1 MSYFGRIL
9 IKLSENQKKFI
20 RNYKRR
26 KILILICQIS
36 IAFIF
41 LLIWELLAKFN
52 LINTFITSY
61 PSKIYLTIIDLF
73 KNNNIFLHIFTTFKE
88 TLIAFFITLS
98 LSLIISII
106 MYEFEFL
113 AKVIEPYLIMLNSL
127 PKVALGPIIIIWIGA
142 NQSGIITMA
151 ILISLIVCIQS
162 IYIGFKTTD
171 KDKIKL
177 IETFKATKKD
187 ILFKVV
193 IPSNI
198 KNIINSLKIN
208 ISMCLIGVVM
218 GEFLTSKAGI
228 GYLILYG
235 SQVFDLNL
243 VITGIFLLLI
253 LSILMYQSI
262 SFIEKRLEKIF

>member
-1 MSYFGRIL
+1 V
-9 IKLSENQKKFI
+9 SENQKKYI
-20 RNYKRR
+20 KNYKRK
-26 KILILICQIS
+26 KILIILCQIS
-36 IAFIF
+36 IA
-41 LLIWELLAKFN
+41 LIILGLWEMLARFH

-73 KNNNIFLHIFTTFKE
+73 ENNNIFLHIFTTLKE
-88 TLIAFFITLS
+88 TLFAFLITLG
-98 LSLIISII
+98 LSLIISIL
-106 MYEFEFL
+106 MYEFESL
-113 AKVIEPYLIMLNSL
+113 AKILDPYLIMLNSL

-142 NQSGIITMA
+142 NQNGIITMA

-171 KDKIKL
+171 KNKIKL
-177 IETFKATKKD
+177 AETFNATKKD
-187 ILFKVV
+187 ILFRVV
-193 IPSNI
+193 MPSNI
-198 KNIINSLKIN
+198 KTIINSLKIN

-253 LSILMYQSI
+253 LSIFMYQSI
-262 SFIEKRLEKIF
+262 SFIEKKLDKKF